1 MVKSVTDPSSKP
13 FDSDRRKFHKI
24 LKNFVKMTRLKNK
37 ENLTRAYYARVDS
50 DPPACSHSVPNTIRF
65 KKREASNQC

>member
-1 MVKSVTDPSSKP
+1 MSGLDQTKTD
-13 FDSDRRKFHKI
+13 FDLETFFIDKI

-37 ENLTRAYYARVDS
+37 ESLTRAYYARVDS

-65 KKREASNQC
+65 